1 MTTIPFIKMDG
12 LGNDFVIMRGVDLTA
27 EQIKAVGNRKT
38 GVGFDQLIVLKPSET
53 ADVKILF
60 FNADG
65 SAAGACGNGSRCT
78 AKLLMDEKGVDS
90 LTMEAPDGKLLKAWR
105 AENGLTTVNMGKPR
119 LNWDEIPI
127 AENQDTLAVKGI
139 SDALPEPCCVSM
151 GNPHAVFFV
160 DDVEHFDVVRWGS
173 FVETHPMFPERANVE
188 FAQVVKPDLIRMR
201 VWERGAGVTE
211 ACGTG
216 ACATLTAA
224 ARRGLSAR
232 KAEIKMDGGSL
243 IVEWDN
249 NGDILM
255 TGATHCAFKGEVFA

>member
-1 MTTIPFIKMDG
+1 
-12 LGNDFVIMRGVDLTA
+12 
-27 EQIKAVGNRKT
+27 
-38 GVGFDQLIVLKPSET
+38 
-53 ADVKILF
+53 
-60 FNADG
+60 
-65 SAAGACGNGSRCT
+65 
-78 AKLLMDEKGVDS
+78 
-90 LTMEAPDGKLLKAWR
+90 
-105 AENGLTTVNMGKPR
+105 MGKPR

-139 SDALPEPCCVSM
+139 SADLPEPCCVSM

-160 DDVEHFDVVRWGS
+160 DDVEAFDVAKWGR

-201 VWERGAGVTE
+201 VWERGAGITE

-224 ARRGLSAR
+224 ARRNLSAR
-232 KAEIKMDGGSL
+232 KAEIKMDGGAL
-243 IVEWDN
+243 IIEWDD

-255 TGATHCAFKGEVFA
+255 TGATHCAFEGEVFA